1 VKEILVPVG
10 EDPKGRAKAMLA
22 ICETMKHM
30 ETLRLLAR
38 REWISVDELSKR
50 SGFSRRVVYRVV
62 KDLVASGLVEMRVES
77 GRRVYRVADGACWI
91 ISVLEEPEVSIR
103 VGEGDEGAAPSHF
116 VERLSADELALELVQ
131 HLCRSGGPISLTQ
144 LSARARAWRID
155 VKERLNDLI
164 REGIVRKR
172 GREYVVSPEAAG
184 MFAGSNGI
192 GRFTP
197 KAELSA

>member
-1 VKEILVPVG
+1 MPVG

-77 GRRVYRVADGACWI
+77 GRRQKMSFARGNQKCLI
-91 ISVLEEPEVSIR
+91 
-103 VGEGDEGAAPSHF
+103 
-116 VERLSADELALELVQ
+116 
-131 HLCRSGGPISLTQ
+131 LT
-144 LSARARAWRID
+144 S
-155 VKERLNDLI
+155 
-164 REGIVRKR
+164 REKMKR
-172 GREYVVSPEAAG
+172 E
-184 MFAGSNGI
+184 
-192 GRFTP
+192 
-197 KAELSA
+197 